1 MPFFRVR
8 AALALPLLLA
18 CARTASVPAT
28 PTTGSSDTV
37 EARRVFEGNV
47 SAIHQR
53 DRSRYLSYYLESDR
67 LARTGPG
74 GLELGF
80 DNWSARRDSTWPD
93 TLVARD
99 LRLVPVAP
107 GVVYGT
113 YHYRVT
119 QRGVMSEGISERVFV
134 RTPQGWKIAVSTAFG
149 LPVNASPPPVAIVGA
164 TLVNPG
170 ASPLANATVVVVG
183 GRIVCAGPAATCASP
198 PTAEIVRADGAFI
211 APGLIDAHVHYS
223 QTGWVD
229 GRPDAID
236 LRREFPYDSVNSALR
251 MEKAR
256 FDRAY
261 LCSGVTSVFDV
272 GGYPWTIP
280 LMQANERALD
290 APRVVAAGPL
300 LATVNHWV
308 NTPTMRQ
315 FIYMASDT
323 ATRRG
328 ARENAYFGSRAI
340 KVWYLQVAD
349 SLLPVMRARLELA
362 GEEARRA
369 ALPLIVHATQLERAK
384 EAMRAGANVLVHSV
398 APEAID
404 DEFIALAKQ
413 RGTIVIPT
421 LTVYEGYADVFAG
434 RSPAARYPL
443 DCVDAGTR
451 AKLERV
457 LPEAQRAAGLQRL
470 VRSGRADTL
479 YASTARN
486 VRRLRDAGIPI
497 ALGTDAGNP
506 GTAHGPSVYREMEA
520 LQSAGMSA
528 ADVFASATL
537 VAARAMGRASEV
549 GSLEAGKLADLV
561 VLEADPLADIAN
573 LRRVRFVMKGGA
585 LYGRHELLPRR

>member
-1 MPFFRVR
+1 MISLIR
-8 AALALPLLLA
+8 AALAVPLAVVA
-18 CARTASVPAT
+18 CARTASPPAT
-28 PTTGSSDTV
+28 LRAEASDTV
-37 EARRVFEGNV
+37 EARRVFEGNI
-47 SAIHQR
+47 SAIHHR
-53 DRSRYLSYYLESDR
+53 DRARYLSYYLESDR

-80 DNWSARRDSTWPD
+80 DTWSARRDSTWPD

-99 LRLVPVAP
+99 LRLVPIAP

-119 QRGVMSEGISERVFV
+119 QRGVTSEGISERVFV

-149 LPVNASPPPVAIVGA
+149 LPGNAAPPPLALVGG

-170 ASPLANATVVVVG
+170 ASPVPNATVVVAA
-183 GRIVCAGPAATCASP
+183 GRIVCAGTASTCVPP
-198 PTAEIVRADGAFI
+198 PTAEVVRADGAFI

-236 LRREFPYDSVNSALR
+236 LRAESPYDSVHAALR
-251 MEKAR
+251 MEKSR

-300 LATVNHWV
+300 LATIDHWV

-315 FIYMASDT
+315 FVHMASDS

-328 ARENAYFGSRAI
+328 VRENAYFGSRAI

-349 SLLPVMRARLELA
+349 SLRPAMRARLELA
-362 GEEARRA
+362 AEEARRA
-369 ALPLIVHATQLERAK
+369 RLPFIVHATQLERAK
-384 EAMRAGANVLVHSV
+384 EAVRAGANVLVHSV

-404 DEFIALAKQ
+404 DAFIALTKSQ
-413 RGTIVIPT
+413 GTIVIPT
-421 LTVYEGYADVFAG
+421 LTVYEGYADVFVG

-443 DCVDAGTR
+443 DCVDVVTR

-457 LPEAQRAAGLQRL
+457 LPEAQRARGLQGL
-470 VRSGRADTL
+470 VRSGRADSL
-479 YASTARN
+479 HASTARN

-497 ALGTDAGNP
+497 AMGTDAGNP
-506 GTAHGPSVYREMEA
+506 GTAHGPSIYREMEA

-528 ADVFASATL
+528 AEVFASATI
-537 VAARAMGRASEV
+537 VAARAMGRSSEI
-549 GSLEAGKLADLV
+549 GSLEPGKLADLI

-573 LRRVRFVMKGGA
+573 VRRLRLVMKGGA
-585 LYGRHELLPRR
+585 LYGRQELLPRR

>member
-1 MPFFRVR
+1 MASSGVR
-8 AALALPLLLA
+8 AALVLPLLVA
-18 CARTASVPAT
+18 CARNASVPPVLAT
-28 PTTGSSDTV
+28 VSSDTA
-37 EARRVFEGNV
+37 EARRVFEGNI
-47 SAIHQR
+47 SAIHRR
-53 DRSRYLSYYLESDR
+53 DRTRYLSYYLESDR

-99 LRLVPVAP
+99 LRLVPIVS

-119 QRGVMSEGISERVFV
+119 QRGVTTEGISERLFV

-149 LPVNASPPPVAIVGA
+149 LPASTSPPPIAIVGG
-164 TLVNPG
+164 TLANPG
-170 ASPLANATVVVVG
+170 ASPVSNAAVVITA
-183 GRIVCAGPAATCASP
+183 GRIVCAGAASTCVPP
-198 PTAEIVRADGAFI
+198 PTAEVVRVDGAFI
-211 APGLIDAHVHYS
+211 VPGLIDAHVHYS

-236 LRREFPYDSVNSALR
+236 LRAEFPYDSVNAALR

-300 LATVNHWV
+300 LATIDHWV
-308 NTPTMRQ
+308 NASTMRQ
-315 FIYMASDT
+315 FVHMASDT

-328 ARENAYFGSRAI
+328 VRENAYFGSRAI
-340 KVWYLQVAD
+340 KVWYIQTAD
-349 SLLPVMRARLELA
+349 SLRPAMRARLEIA

-369 ALPLIVHATQLERAK
+369 GVPFIVHATQLERAK
-384 EAMRAGANVLVHSV
+384 EAIRAGANVLVHSV
-398 APEAID
+398 APEAVD

-413 RGTIVIPT
+413 HGTIVIPT

-451 AKLERV
+451 AKIERV
-457 LPEAQRAAGLQRL
+457 LPEAQRARGLQGL

-479 YASTARN
+479 YAATARN
-486 VRRLRDAGIPI
+486 VRRLREAGIPI
-497 ALGTDAGNP
+497 AMGTDAGNP
-506 GTAHGPSVYREMEA
+506 GTAHGPSIYREMEA
-520 LQSAGMSA
+520 LQSAGMTA
-528 ADVFASATL
+528 AEVLASATI
-537 VAARAMGRASEV
+537 VAARAMGRSSEL
-549 GSLEAGKLADLV
+549 GSLEAGKLADLIV
-561 VLEADPLADIAN
+561 VDRDPLADIAN
-573 LRRVRFVMKGGA
+573 LRRVRLIMKAGA
-585 LYGRHELLPRR
+585 LYGRNELLPRR